1 MAQPLYALVAY
12 VRSPIGVFVEGL
24 RRDLSPEH
32 PELPAH
38 ITILPPRPLQG
49 PEEDAKR
56 HIEEVCRT
64 VDPFE
69 VVLGDVETFAPTT
82 PTVFIRVARAAYRLR
97 ELHDKLN
104 QGALAYDE
112 PWPYMPHL
120 TIIKL
125 SEADAA
131 HAATEVSQQRWQQYD
146 TDHRVQIEELTF
158 VREANSM
165 YNWIDLAPIRLGT
178 ALAQKRS

>member
-1 MAQPLYALVAY
+1 
-12 VRSPIGVFVEGL
+12 VFVEGL